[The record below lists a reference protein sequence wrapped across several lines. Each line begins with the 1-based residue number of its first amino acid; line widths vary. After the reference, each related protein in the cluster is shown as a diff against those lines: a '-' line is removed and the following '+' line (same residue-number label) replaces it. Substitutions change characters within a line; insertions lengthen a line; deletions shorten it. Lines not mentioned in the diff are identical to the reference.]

1 MKKTIKLFMMFI
13 TVIIILPTT
22 VSANDMSEE
31 FKKLVNDKKQMIVN
45 SIKPTTD
52 EELYML
58 IDEYALYNQGY
69 GDFYVDPSGCNT
81 SYTLCGL
88 EYLPT
93 GEYHNIEIVYKYDKD
108 IKEVM
113 DNYINLIPED
123 LEYFS
128 VNDMEVV
135 NFWVNTYGDEEKLIS
150 YSSEL
155 KSYFDYKNFTID
167 LRMGDDGEFKTEASG
182 IANFLYNDTVYG
194 IRDNTGVRAKHV
206 IYVPDTTGNT
216 KEELINA
223 AQKRIDEYVGEGK
236 VELSY
241 KGQNIY
247 NFYVD
252 MYNEQL
258 EDYQE
263 QLDIENAKPENEKN
277 YGSIM
282 SLQNQI
288 QNTTNVKNYFI
299 EDWAKTDGEFSFLKE
314 AEGDYYFEA
323 KVKTEDD
330 YETFM
335 FIIVKDSS
343 KMVEPLHKTADL
355 STNIEIT
362 TESNIPLDT
371 TIKAS
376 KLTEGEEYE
385 KIVKLLNLTDNL
397 TYDLKLYS
405 NSTKEYVTKLENGT
419 FEVRI
424 PIPES
429 FKDKDLVVYY
439 VDDTGKIEPFTVKP
453 ENNYAVFTTN
463 HFSIYTLG
471 YEDKIIDDNETYNVI
486 FDANGGKFEDKDTYT
501 INNWHYSNYD
511 NLTIPTREGYKFI
524 GYFTTKNNG
533 TSLEHYLAE
542 AGIDKDMTFYARW
555 EKLENTELQEE
566 NPKTSDNILT
576 SIIIATIS
584 LIGLTTTGIYLKKQ
598 TQ

>member
-108 IKEVM
+108 IKEVI

-241 KGQNIY
+241 KGQIY
-247 NFYVD
+247 
-252 MYNEQL
+252 
-258 EDYQE
+258 
-263 QLDIENAKPENEKN
+263 
-277 YGSIM
+277 
-282 SLQNQI
+282 
-288 QNTTNVKNYFI
+288 
-299 EDWAKTDGEFSFLKE
+299 
-314 AEGDYYFEA
+314 
-323 KVKTEDD
+323 
-330 YETFM
+330 
-335 FIIVKDSS
+335 IIS
-343 KMVEPLHKTADL
+343 M
-355 STNIEIT
+355 
-362 TESNIPLDT
+362 
-371 TIKAS
+371 
-376 KLTEGEEYE
+376 
-385 KIVKLLNLTDNL
+385 
-397 TYDLKLYS
+397 
-405 NSTKEYVTKLENGT
+405 
-419 FEVRI
+419 
-424 PIPES
+424 
-429 FKDKDLVVYY
+429 
-439 VDDTGKIEPFTVKP
+439 
-453 ENNYAVFTTN
+453 
-463 HFSIYTLG
+463 
-471 YEDKIIDDNETYNVI
+471 
-486 FDANGGKFEDKDTYT
+486 
-501 INNWHYSNYD
+501 
-511 NLTIPTREGYKFI
+511 
-524 GYFTTKNNG
+524 
-533 TSLEHYLAE
+533 
-542 AGIDKDMTFYARW
+542 
-555 EKLENTELQEE
+555 
-566 NPKTSDNILT
+566 
-576 SIIIATIS
+576 
-584 LIGLTTTGIYLKKQ
+584 
-598 TQ
+598 